1 MRRASTLQLLVI
13 GSAAALTAAGGWA
26 VRSGMHAGRLGPV
39 EAVSVHPPDPNA
51 VAPTAE
57 DEGGR
62 GPARAGRHG
71 AHDANTRPPAVPR
84 GELPPR
90 PPSPALLRPKN
101 SVSALRGHSSGAS
114 TPPTR
119 PRAVAPRA
127 VEPPPETG
135 AHVAPRSSD
144 PKASSSASSSGGKAR
159 GGVTGGLENGRG
171 GADTASPFTGTPG
184 DMPTPP
190 QSQGGPHERPDA
202 PAPHPRITP
211 PRVIATAGMDYPG
224 SGFHLTVRRQDLG
237 STLVVE
243 GTEGTV
249 SLRALVAADG
259 TVSSVDV
266 AASSGSAVLDRA
278 AAEAVRSWQ
287 FAPATRDGAA
297 IEAYVVL
304 RIRYVVR

>member
-1 MRRASTLQLLVI
+1 MRRARTLQLLVI
-13 GSAAALTAAGGWA
+13 GSTAALAAAGGWA
-26 VRSGMHAGRLGPV
+26 VRSGIYAGRPGPV
-39 EAVSVHPPDPNA
+39 EAVSVHATDPNA

-62 GPARAGRHG
+62 GTARAGRHG
-71 AHDANTRPPAVPR
+71 ADDVNTRPPAVHR

-90 PPSPALLRPKN
+90 PPSPALPRPKN
-101 SVSALRGHSSGAS
+101 SVSALRDRTSRAS
-114 TPPTR
+114 APPTR

-127 VEPPPETG
+127 VEPPPESG
-135 AHVAPRSSD
+135 PHAVPRSSD
-144 PKASSSASSSGGKAR
+144 PQVSSSPSSSGGNAR
-159 GGVTGGLENGRG
+159 GAATGGSENGRG
-171 GADTASPFTGTPG
+171 GDTASSFTGAPG
-184 DMPTPP
+184 DMQTLPP
-190 QSQGGPHERPDA
+190 SQGGPHERPDA
-202 PAPHPRITP
+202 PSPPPRITP

-224 SGFHLTVRRQDLG
+224 SGFRLRVRRQDLG

-278 AAEAVRSWQ
+278 AAEAVRTWQ